1 MSDTPHYQAVAGAL
15 EKCWSLRVKWSD
27 SFPYLMFIK
36 NGKPTGWGY
45 VGFVLDGPH
54 CLIPVSV
61 WAHLKQLS
69 EKTLMPFILI
79 VKDGDLLLWKKFAAP
94 SGLMYPL
101 GWPDHAQ
108 YPVIKIPREDFAVIT
123 MPKEAESDADPA

>member
-1 MSDTPHYQAVAGAL
+1 MSNEAHDPSAICAAL
-15 EKCWSLRVKWSD
+15 EKSWGLTVKWTD

-36 NGKPTGWGY
+36 NSKPTGWGY
-45 VGFVLDGPH
+45 LGYVTDETG
-54 CLIPVSV
+54 CLIPVSI

-79 VKDGDLLLWKKFAAP
+79 VKDGELLRWKKFAAP

-101 GWPDHAQ
+101 GWPDHAA
-108 YPVIKIPREDFAVIT
+108 YPIIRIPREDFAVIP
-123 MPKEAESDADPA
+123 MPKEAEQ